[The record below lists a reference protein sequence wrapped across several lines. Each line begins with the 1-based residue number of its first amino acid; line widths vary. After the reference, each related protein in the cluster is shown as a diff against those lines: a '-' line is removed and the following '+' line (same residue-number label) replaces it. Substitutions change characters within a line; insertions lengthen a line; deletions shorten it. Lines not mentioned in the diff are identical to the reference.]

1 MAAVACSVTPTLQTT
16 SSPVPVTPSP
26 GARVTV
32 TATAITPLSA
42 QRSLKVAQAFAKT
55 RAVRQVRYEIA
66 SQVALTQQDK
76 IVQQPGLN
84 ARGAESGE
92 NRQLA
97 LSGIMNATG
106 QPTTFEFIT
115 LNGVTYIKGLNGIP
129 GVNPAQWY
137 RFPQELGNVTHD
149 APGVKSLLAQL
160 ETHAIEQANFQSV
173 GQETLDGQTCVI
185 WLARD
190 PNLAQGLLGIA
201 GGAQAG
207 SQMQAL
213 DDSEFRVWTCADGY
227 IHRFAGVVRGHD
239 PANPAHQ
246 STAQLAIHLYDHD
259 AEIVITA
266 PSDAQDFQAPAA
278 DPGAPAAP

>member
-1 MAAVACSVTPTLQTT
+1 MAVVACDAAPTLQTT
-16 SSPVPVTPSP
+16 SSPAPVTPSP
-26 GARVTV
+26 GARVT
-32 TATAITPLSA
+32 ATAPTLVSA
-42 QRSLKVAQAFAKT
+42 QRSVDVAQAFAKT

-66 SQVALTQQDK
+66 SQVALTQQDQ
-76 IVQQPGLN
+76 IVQQPGLK

-97 LSGIMNATG
+97 LSGSMNATG
-106 QPTTFEFIT
+106 QPATFEFIT
-115 LNGVTYIKGLNGIP
+115 LDGVTYIKGLNGIP

-160 ETHAIEQANFQSV
+160 DTRAIEQANFQRT
-173 GQETLDGQTCVI
+173 GQETLDGQACVI

-227 IHRFAGVVRGHD
+227 IHRFAGMVRGHD
-239 PANPAHQ
+239 PAQPAHQ
-246 STAQLAIHLYDHD
+246 ATAQLAIHLYDHD

-266 PSDAQDFQAPAA
+266 PPDAQDFQAPAA
-278 DPGAPAAP
+278 DPDAPAAP